1 MTYPSKKKSLVDWR
15 VVYKV
20 HPRERLYAPGEAG
33 YVESQIE
40 QKVGATEIFQDDKL
54 TSTFNVQTEILEES
68 LLGDQNDV
76 GIPPKRKMSVEKEE
90 SYLASIESTK
100 ATCNTPS
107 NPWTRGTYSWQLS
120 RIIYR
125 PHRPTQVF
133 CAHFVLTHAHLR
145 KLPGRSPILNCYK
158 PSTLNLEVLLR

>member
-1 MTYPSKKKSLVDWR
+1 MTYPSKKKSSVDWR

-76 GIPPKRKMSVEKEE
+76 EVPPKRKRVTRKK
-90 SYLASIESTK
+90 K
-100 ATCNTPS
+100 ATWRPLN
-107 NPWTRGTYSWQLS
+107 RRKQLDPDFD
-120 RIIYR
+120 YD
-125 PHRPTQVF
+125 
-133 CAHFVLTHAHLR
+133 
-145 KLPGRSPILNCYK
+145 YD
-158 PSTLNLEVLLR
+158 